1 MEKKYTILIV
11 DDTEINRSLLADM
24 LSGQYRILEA
34 SNGVEAIAMLERHHT
49 DISLVLL
56 DIVMPVIDG
65 FEVLSAMNRSHWIE
79 SIPVI
84 TISAETSSTYIDRAY
99 DLGATDYINRPFD
112 EKTVQR
118 RVKNTIMLYAKQK
131 MLEDMVTEQI
141 LEKEKSNYLMVEILS
156 NIVEFRNGESG
167 LHVLHIRTI
176 TELLLRQLL
185 QETDQYRLTPTQ
197 ISLIVNAS
205 ALHDIGKI
213 SIPEAILNKPG
224 RLTAE
229 EFEVMKGHSAIGA
242 QILENSPSH
251 REELVRIAR
260 DICRWHHERYDGR
273 GYPDGL
279 KGDEIPIA
287 PQVVA
292 LADVYDALTSPRVYK
307 SAFSHEKAMEMIL
320 GGECGAFWPPLLA
333 VFAERASS
341 IQQEVYGEKPDPPEQ

>member
-24 LSGQYRILEA
+24 LSAQYRILEA
-34 SNGVEAIAMLERHHT
+34 SNGVEAIAMLEQHHT
-49 DISLVLL
+49 EISLVLL

-65 FEVLSAMNRSHWIE
+65 FEVLSVMNRNQWIE
-79 SIPVI
+79 SVPVI

-99 DLGATDYINRPFD
+99 DLGATDYISRPFD

-176 TELLLRQLL
+176 TELLLRQLV
-185 QETDQYRLTPTQ
+185 QETDQYRLTGAQ

-229 EFEVMKGHSAIGA
+229 EFAVMKTHSVIGA
-242 QILENSPSH
+242 QMLDNAPSQD
-251 REELVRIAR
+251 EALVQIAR

-287 PQVVA
+287 AQVVA
-292 LADVYDALTSPRVYK
+292 LADVYDALTSPRGRT
-307 SAFSHEKAMEMIL
+307 H
-320 GGECGAFWPPLLA
+320 CP
-333 VFAERASS
+333 
-341 IQQEVYGEKPDPPEQ
+341 

>member
-1 MEKKYTILIV
+1 
-11 DDTEINRSLLADM
+11 
-24 LSGQYRILEA
+24 
-34 SNGVEAIAMLERHHT
+34 
-49 DISLVLL
+49 
-56 DIVMPVIDG
+56 
-65 FEVLSAMNRSHWIE
+65 
-79 SIPVI
+79 
-84 TISAETSSTYIDRAY
+84 
-99 DLGATDYINRPFD
+99 
-112 EKTVQR
+112 
-118 RVKNTIMLYAKQK
+118 MLYAKQK

-307 SAFSHEKAMEMIL
+307 SAFSHEKAMAMIL
-320 GGECGAFWPPLLA
+320 NGECGAFSPLLLRCLTA
-333 VFAERASS
+333 VGPRLAEALSVSSPDRLTRAEGQMLASQLLMGGQASNRTLALLEQERTKYRFFASMSKE
-341 IQQEVYGEKPDPPEQ
+341 IQFEYNLGTDILTLSEWGAQQLGLSELIALNPQIKNPNLIYVGDEVRVK